1 MKPPNLPRLILD
13 QVRLEMEDEWTRPRE
28 VNTFRS
34 SEAGDCPRA
43 LIYAIRG
50 KKKQEI
56 SPELAMLF
64 RDGDLHHDALRD
76 MLKRVGRMTNVEY
89 PARKTYTVPL
99 PDGSTIDIT
108 LTGTVDCV
116 FNGDFVVDFKSINRF
131 SFQAL
136 SKPYIAAKKRKYVY
150 QIQFYMDILDKE
162 WGCLLFKNKDT
173 SALKEF
179 WYKRSPE
186 MLAQALVKLAKIT
199 KANLRGKLVKRPFT
213 KSSYECKNCP
223 MRIHCWGSPVRPR
236 RWK

>member
-13 QVRLEMEDEWTRPRE
+13 QVQMEMEDEWTAPRE
-28 VNTFRS
+28 MNTFRS

-43 LIYAIRG
+43 LLYAVRG
-50 KKKQEI
+50 KKKEGI

-64 RDGDLHHDALRD
+64 RDGDLHHNALRD
-76 MLKRVGRMTNVEY
+76 QLKRVGRLTNVEY
-89 PARKTYTVPL
+89 PARKTYKVPL
-99 PDGSTIDIT
+99 TDGPMDIT

-116 FNGDFVVDFKSINRF
+116 FNGDYIVDIKSINRF

-136 SKPYIAAKKRKYVY
+136 SKPYIAAQKRKYVY

-179 WYKRSPE
+179 WYKRNPK
-186 MLAQALVKLAKIT
+186 MLAQALIKLAKIT
-199 KANLRGKLVKRPFT
+199 RANHRGVMIKRPFK
-213 KSSYECKNCP
+213 KSSWECKSCP
-223 MRIHCWGSPVRPR
+223 MRIHCWKTPMKR
-236 RWK
+236 REWK